1 MVAKAGSHLL
11 AATALAV
18 LAGAC
23 LGAGSARAQDATCL
37 ASPNGAAP
45 AGTHWYYK
53 TDQATHQ
60 KCWYTRGQEQAAQ
73 AAPAETTPSRPAPS
87 RTPVAQAEPANPD
100 ADATQAPEES
110 AAPVGLAPA
119 PPRIHEHPAPLA
131 AAAPRR
137 AVPSIARVPV
147 PAADPRGENQ
157 PITTATAAAPAAAGM
172 PATTDNV
179 AWPAPPSMPQ
189 TEGAAGSPFPPPPIV
204 GPQADPSGPAVASQA
219 PSAASSTAAAD
230 PPPSSVTGQ
239 QPASDGAAPKAEAD
253 APVRA
258 NPPGR
263 ISVLLVLVGLIVLLV
278 VGMLLRRLVEH
289 ALSRRRVINLAR
301 QEPRLVEP
309 VAVPPPPM
317 PAVLRHAP
325 SVVPGLAQT
334 QQRAT
339 EVEAELRKFAQNL
352 RQRRPVANGTAN
364 NTANGTLG
372 RSGAAVRS

>member
-23 LGAGSARAQDATCL
+23 LGAGSARAQDAACL

-87 RTPVAQAEPANPD
+87 RTPVAQADPANPD

-119 PPRIHEHPAPLA
+119 PPRIQEHAAPLA
-131 AAAPRR
+131 PAAPRR
-137 AVPSIARVPV
+137 AVPPIARVPV

-157 PITTATAAAPAAAGM
+157 PVTTATAAAPAA
-172 PATTDNV
+172 PACR
-179 AWPAPPSMPQ
+179 PPQ
-189 TEGAAGSPFPPPPIV
+189 TTSPGRPHHPCRRPRAQRDRLSHRRPMWAPNLTHRALRRRRHRVRTVRQPPAAHRRR
-204 GPQADPSGPAVASQA
+204 D
-219 PSAASSTAAAD
+219 
-230 PPPSSVTGQ
+230 PPSSATGQ
-239 QPASDGAAPKAEAD
+239 QPTAEAPGNDGAAPKADSD

-263 ISVLLVLVGLIVLLV
+263 ISVLLVLVGLIVLLA

-317 PAVLRHAP
+317 PALLRHAP
-325 SVVPGLAQT
+325 SVVPGPAQA

-352 RQRRPVANGTAN
+352 RQRRPVDKQH
-364 NTANGTLG
+364 
-372 RSGAAVRS
+372 R

>member
-1 MVAKAGSHLL
+1 MATAGSHLL

-23 LGAGSARAQDATCL
+23 LGAGSARAQDAACL
-37 ASPNGAAP
+37 ASPNGPAP

-60 KCWYTRGQEQAAQ
+60 KCWYTRGQEQAVQ
-73 AAPAETTPSRPAPS
+73 AAPAETTSSRPAPS
-87 RTPVAQAEPANPD
+87 RTPVAQADPANPD
-100 ADATQAPEES
+100 ADATQAPEEL

-119 PPRIHEHPAPLA
+119 PPRIPEHA
-131 AAAPRR
+131 AALAPPAPRR
-137 AVPSIARVPV
+137 AGPPIARVPV

-157 PITTATAAAPAAAGM
+157 PVTTAATGM

-189 TEGAAGSPFPPPPIV
+189 TAGAAGSPFPPPPDM
-204 GPQADPSGPAVASQA
+204 GSQPDPSGAAAAQA
-219 PSAASSTAAAD
+219 PSADGSTAAAGASAAAD
-230 PPPSSVTGQ
+230 PPSSATGQ
-239 QPASDGAAPKAEAD
+239 QPTAEAPGNDGAAPKADSD

-263 ISVLLVLVGLIVLLV
+263 ISVLLVLVGLIVLLA

-309 VAVPPPPM
+309 VAGPPPM
-317 PAVLRHAP
+317 PALLRHAP
-325 SVVPGLAQT
+325 SVVPGPAQA

-352 RQRRPVANGTAN
+352 RQRRPVAN

-372 RSGAAVRS
+372 RGGAAVRS

>member
-37 ASPNGAAP
+37 ASPNGPAP

-137 AVPSIARVPV
+137 AVPPIARVPV

-157 PITTATAAAPAAAGM
+157 PITTATAPRRPQPACRPPQTTSPGRPHHPCRRPRAQRDRLSHRRLMWAPNLTHRALRWPRRHRVRPVRQLPRRIAAP
-172 PATTDNV
+172 TR
-179 AWPAPPSMPQ
+179 
-189 TEGAAGSPFPPPPIV
+189 
-204 GPQADPSGPAVASQA
+204 PQA
-219 PSAASSTAAAD
+219 
-230 PPPSSVTGQ
+230 
-239 QPASDGAAPKAEAD
+239 
-253 APVRA
+253 
-258 NPPGR
+258 
-263 ISVLLVLVGLIVLLV
+263 
-278 VGMLLRRLVEH
+278 
-289 ALSRRRVINLAR
+289 
-301 QEPRLVEP
+301 
-309 VAVPPPPM
+309 
-317 PAVLRHAP
+317 
-325 SVVPGLAQT
+325 
-334 QQRAT
+334 
-339 EVEAELRKFAQNL
+339 
-352 RQRRPVANGTAN
+352 
-364 NTANGTLG
+364 
-372 RSGAAVRS
+372 

>member
-1 MVAKAGSHLL
+1 MVAKAESHFL

-23 LGAGSARAQDATCL
+23 LGAGLARAQDATCL

-53 TDQATHQ
+53 TDQTTHQ
-60 KCWYTRGQEQAAQ
+60 KCWYTRGQEHAAQ
-73 AAPAETTPSRPAPS
+73 AAPAETTLSRPAPS

-100 ADATQAPEES
+100 ADATQALEES

-137 AVPSIARVPV
+137 AVPPIARVPV

-157 PITTATAAAPAAAGM
+157 PVTTATAAAPAATGM

-179 AWPAPPSMPQ
+179 AWPAPPSMRQ
-189 TEGAAGSPFPPPPIV
+189 TEGAAGSPFPPPGSQP
-204 GPQADPSGPAVASQA
+204 DPSGAAAAQA
-219 PSAASSTAAAD
+219 PSANGSTGTGGASAAAD
-230 PPPSSVTGQ
+230 PPSSATGQ
-239 QPASDGAAPKAEAD
+239 QPIAETPASDGSAGKAD
-253 APVRA
+253 ADAAVRA

-289 ALSRRRVINLAR
+289 ASSRRRVINMAR

-309 VAVPPPPM
+309 VAVPPPM
-317 PAVLRHAP
+317 PALLRHAP
-325 SVVPGLAQT
+325 SVVPSPAHA

-352 RQRRPVANGTAN
+352 RQRRPVANGT
-364 NTANGTLG
+364 LG

>member
-73 AAPAETTPSRPAPS
+73 AAPAESTPSRPAPS

-100 ADATQAPEES
+100 GDATLAPEES

-157 PITTATAAAPAAAGM
+157 PVTTATAAAPAATGV

-179 AWPAPPSMPQ
+179 AWPAPPPMRQ
-189 TEGAAGSPFPPPPIV
+189 TEGAAGSTFPPPPNV
-204 GPQADPSGPAVASQA
+204 SSRPDPSGAAAAQA
-219 PSAASSTAAAD
+219 PSADGSTGAAD
-230 PPPSSVTGQ
+230 PPPSSVNGQ
-239 QPASDGAAPKAEAD
+239 QPASDGPAPKAD
-253 APVRA
+253 AATPVRA

-289 ALSRRRVINLAR
+289 ALSRRRVINMAR

-309 VAVPPPPM
+309 VAVPPPM
-317 PAVLRHAP
+317 PALLRHAP
-325 SVVPGLAQT
+325 SVVPGPAQT

-352 RQRRPVANGTAN
+352 RQRRPVAN
-364 NTANGTLG
+364 NTANDIPG